1 MLKFKKIFL
10 ASLVLSFLVFG
21 NGISGEFVFDDVT
34 VIQNRPDVKDARNFF
49 NLFVSPYHQNM
60 PKTGLYRP
68 FTMTSYAINHY
79 INDSPA
85 GFHIVNIIIHALNS
99 FLVFCLVNYL
109 FKNKFLS
116 YAVFLLFLTHPIH
129 TEAVTSIVGRA
140 ELWAFFWSLIT
151 IHFYIKKKTVLS
163 LTSFLL
169 ALLSKEIAI
178 TILPVIFYID
188 WVLVKNKLFL
198 SVRRMSFFALPLG
211 VYMVLR
217 YIVLGRYF
225 VEDAVTTL
233 ITNPLKFAP
242 LGERLITAINVL
254 YLYVEKL
261 IWPVRLSADYSYNS
275 IPVISNP
282 LNPYFLFGI
291 VFLSLLLFLL
301 FYKKTNKTEL
311 GLGSVFFLF
320 PYLMISNLIK
330 PVGTIMGERL
340 MYLPSLGFILI
351 ISYFL
356 SKSVHTIG
364 KKFAYAVLIL
374 IVIFYSARTIIRN
387 KDWHNARTLFTAT
400 VNTVPD
406 SLVARAALAAVH
418 IKADEWKEAKEQLD
432 IARNIHENNSRI
444 QNLLGIV
451 ADHDGNYRLAEE
463 RYKKSLELNPDS
475 INTHIN
481 LAELYI
487 KEGRFE
493 EASRSLKKVIEFY
506 PIDEYVIRY
515 AYIQITLRDPI
526 GAIDTVIKYFSGNVD
541 NPDVGALLGTA
552 YFIRGDYAQALVH
565 LKRAQELGNKAME
578 IRQMIE
584 AINRDR

>member
-275 IPVISNP
+275 IPGISNP

>member
-85 GFHIVNIIIHALNS
+85 GFHILNIIIHALNS

-418 IKADEWKEAKEQLD
+418 IKADEWKEAREQLD

-493 EASRSLKKVIEFY
+493 EAGRSLKKVIEFY
-506 PIDEYVIRY
+506 PVDEYVIRY
-515 AYIQITLRDPI
+515 AYIQITLRDPV
-526 GAIDTVIKYFSGNVD
+526 GAIDTVSKYFSGKMNNVD
-541 NPDVGALLGTA
+541 VRALLGTA
-552 YFIRGDYAQALVH
+552 YFVKGDNVQALIH
-565 LKRAQELGNKAME
+565 LKRAQELGNKAIE
-578 IRQMIE
+578 IDQMIE
-584 AINRDR
+584 AINRNK

>member
-351 ISYFL
+351 ISCFL

-364 KKFAYAVLIL
+364 KKFAYAILIL
-374 IVIFYSARTIIRN
+374 IVTLYGARTITRN
-387 KDWHNARTLFTAT
+387 KDWHDARTLFTAT
-400 VNTVPD
+400 VDTVPD

-418 IKADEWKEAKEQLD
+418 IKADEWKEAREQLD

-463 RYKKSLELNPDS
+463 KYKKSLELNPDS

-493 EASRSLKKVIEFY
+493 EAGRSLKKVIEFY
-506 PIDEYVIRY
+506 PVDEYVIRY
-515 AYIQITLRDPI
+515 AYIQITLRDPV
-526 GAIDTVIKYFSGNVD
+526 GAIDTVSKYFSGKMNNVD
-541 NPDVGALLGTA
+541 VRALLGTA
-552 YFIRGDYAQALVH
+552 YFVKGDNVQALIH
-565 LKRAQELGNKAME
+565 LKRAQELGNKAIE
-578 IRQMIE
+578 IDQMIE
-584 AINRDR
+584 AINRNK

>member
-1 MLKFKKIFL
+1 MLKFKKVFL

-34 VIQNRPDVKDARNFF
+34 VIQNRPDVKDAGNFF

-68 FTMTSYAINHY
+68 FTMASYAINHY
-79 INDSPA
+79 ISDSPI

-99 FLVFCLVNYL
+99 FLVFWLVNSL

-116 YAVFLLFLTHPIH
+116 YAFFLLFLTHPIH

-163 LTSFLL
+163 LVSFLL

-188 WVLVKNKLFL
+188 WALVKNKLFL
-198 SVRRMSFFALPLG
+198 SAKRISFFVLPLG
-211 VYMVLR
+211 IYAILR
-217 YIVLGRYF
+217 YVVLGKYF
-225 VEDAVTTL
+225 AEDAVTTL
-233 ITNPLKFAP
+233 ATNPLKFVAVR
-242 LGERLITAINVL
+242 ERLITAFKVL

-261 IWPVRLSADYSYNS
+261 VWPVRLSADYSYNS
-275 IPVISNP
+275 LPVISNP
-282 LNPYFLFGI
+282 LDPYFLLGI
-291 VFLSLLLFLL
+291 GFLGLLLFLL

-330 PVGTIMGERL
+330 PVVTIMGERL

>member
-400 VNTVPD
+400 VDTVPD

-418 IKADEWKEAKEQLD
+418 IKADEWKEAREQLD

-493 EASRSLKKVIEFY
+493 EAGRSLKKVIEFY
-506 PIDEYVIRY
+506 PVDEYVIRY
-515 AYIQITLRDPI
+515 AYIQITLRDPV
-526 GAIDTVIKYFSGNVD
+526 GAIDTVSKYFSGKMNNVD
-541 NPDVGALLGTA
+541 VRALLGTA
-552 YFIRGDYAQALVH
+552 YFVKGDNVQALIH
-565 LKRAQELGNKAME
+565 LKRAQELGNKAIE
-578 IRQMIE
+578 IDQMIE
-584 AINRDR
+584 AINRNK

>member
-34 VIQNRPDVKDARNFF
+34 VIQNRPDVKDAGNFF

-68 FTMTSYAINHY
+68 FTMASYAINHY
-79 INDSPA
+79 ISDSPI

-99 FLVFCLVNYL
+99 FLVFWLVNSL

-163 LTSFLL
+163 LVSFLL

-188 WVLVKNKLFL
+188 WALVKNKLFL
-198 SVRRMSFFALPLG
+198 SAKRISFFVLPLG
-211 VYMVLR
+211 IYAILR
-217 YIVLGRYF
+217 YVVLGKYF
-225 VEDAVTTL
+225 AEDAVTTL
-233 ITNPLKFAP
+233 ATNPLKFAS
-242 LGERLITAINVL
+242 LSERLITAFKVL

-261 IWPVRLSADYSYNS
+261 VWPVRLSADYSYNS
-275 IPVISNP
+275 LPVISNP
-282 LNPYFLFGI
+282 LDPYFLLGI
-291 VFLSLLLFLL
+291 GFLGLLLFLL

>member
-1 MLKFKKIFL
+1 MLKFKKVFL

-34 VIQNRPDVKDARNFF
+34 VIQNRPDVKDAGNFF

-68 FTMTSYAINHY
+68 FTMASYAINHY
-79 INDSPA
+79 ISDSPI

-99 FLVFCLVNYL
+99 FLVFWLVNSL

-351 ISYFL
+351 ISCFL
-356 SKSVHTIG
+356 SKSVHAIG
-364 KKFAYAVLIL
+364 KKFAYAILIL
-374 IVIFYSARTIIRN
+374 IVTLYGARTITRN
-387 KDWHNARTLFTAT
+387 KDWHDARTLFTAT
-400 VNTVPD
+400 VDTVPD

-418 IKADEWKEAKEQLD
+418 IKADEWKEAREQLD

-493 EASRSLKKVIEFY
+493 EAGRSLKKVIEFY
-506 PIDEYVIRY
+506 PVDEYVIRY
-515 AYIQITLRDPI
+515 AYIQITLRDPV
-526 GAIDTVIKYFSGNVD
+526 GAIDTVSKYFSGKMNNVD
-541 NPDVGALLGTA
+541 VRALLGTA
-552 YFIRGDYAQALVH
+552 YFVKGDNVQALIH
-565 LKRAQELGNKAME
+565 LKRAQELGNKAIE
-578 IRQMIE
+578 IDQMIE
-584 AINRDR
+584 AINRNK

>member
-1 MLKFKKIFL
+1 
-10 ASLVLSFLVFG
+10 
-21 NGISGEFVFDDVT
+21 
-34 VIQNRPDVKDARNFF
+34 
-49 NLFVSPYHQNM
+49 
-60 PKTGLYRP
+60 
-68 FTMTSYAINHY
+68 
-79 INDSPA
+79 
-85 GFHIVNIIIHALNS
+85 
-99 FLVFCLVNYL
+99 
-109 FKNKFLS
+109 
-116 YAVFLLFLTHPIH
+116 
-129 TEAVTSIVGRA
+129 
-140 ELWAFFWSLIT
+140 
-151 IHFYIKKKTVLS
+151 
-163 LTSFLL
+163 
-169 ALLSKEIAI
+169 
-178 TILPVIFYID
+178 
-188 WVLVKNKLFL
+188 
-198 SVRRMSFFALPLG
+198 
-211 VYMVLR
+211 
-217 YIVLGRYF
+217 
-225 VEDAVTTL
+225 
-233 ITNPLKFAP
+233 
-242 LGERLITAINVL
+242 
-254 YLYVEKL
+254 
-261 IWPVRLSADYSYNS
+261 
-275 IPVISNP
+275 
-282 LNPYFLFGI
+282 
-291 VFLSLLLFLL
+291 
-301 FYKKTNKTEL
+301 
-311 GLGSVFFLF
+311 
-320 PYLMISNLIK
+320 
-330 PVGTIMGERL
+330 

>member
-351 ISYFL
+351 ISCFL

-364 KKFAYAVLIL
+364 KKFAYAILIL
-374 IVIFYSARTIIRN
+374 IVTLYGARTITRN
-387 KDWHNARTLFTAT
+387 KDWHDARTLFTAT
-400 VNTVPD
+400 VDTVPD

-418 IKADEWKEAKEQLD
+418 IKADEWKEAREQLD

-493 EASRSLKKVIEFY
+493 EAGRSLKKIIEFY
-506 PIDEYVIRY
+506 PVDEYVIRY
-515 AYIQITLRDPI
+515 AYIQITLRDPV
-526 GAIDTVIKYFSGNVD
+526 GAIDTVSKYFSGKMNNVD
-541 NPDVGALLGTA
+541 VRALLGTA
-552 YFIRGDYAQALVH
+552 YFVKGDNVQALIH
-565 LKRAQELGNKAME
+565 LKRAQELGNKAIE
-578 IRQMIE
+578 IDQMIE
-584 AINRDR
+584 AINRNK

>member
-351 ISYFL
+351 ISCFL

-364 KKFAYAVLIL
+364 KKFAYAILIL
-374 IVIFYSARTIIRN
+374 IVTLYGARTITRN
-387 KDWHNARTLFTAT
+387 KDWHDARTLFTAT
-400 VNTVPD
+400 VDTVPD

-418 IKADEWKEAKEQLD
+418 IKADEWKEAREQLD

-493 EASRSLKKVIEFY
+493 EAGRSLKKVIEFY
-506 PIDEYVIRY
+506 PVDEYVIRY
-515 AYIQITLRDPI
+515 AYIQITLRDPV
-526 GAIDTVIKYFSGNVD
+526 GAIDTVSKYFSGKMNNVD
-541 NPDVGALLGTA
+541 VRALLGTA
-552 YFIRGDYAQALVH
+552 YFVKGDNVQALIH
-565 LKRAQELGNKAME
+565 LKRAQELGNKAIE
-578 IRQMIE
+578 IDQMIE
-584 AINRDR
+584 AINRNK

>member
-291 VFLSLLLFLL
+291 GFLSLLLFLL

-351 ISYFL
+351 ISCFL

-364 KKFAYAVLIL
+364 KKFAYAILIL
-374 IVIFYSARTIIRN
+374 IVTLYGARTITRN
-387 KDWHNARTLFTAT
+387 KDWHDARTLFTAT
-400 VNTVPD
+400 VDTVPD

-418 IKADEWKEAKEQLD
+418 IKADEWKEAREQLD

-493 EASRSLKKVIEFY
+493 EAGRSLKKVIEFY
-506 PIDEYVIRY
+506 PVDEYVIRY
-515 AYIQITLRDPI
+515 AYIQITLRDPV
-526 GAIDTVIKYFSGNVD
+526 GAIDTVSKYFSGKMNNVD
-541 NPDVGALLGTA
+541 VRALLGTA
-552 YFIRGDYAQALVH
+552 YFVKGDNVQALIH
-565 LKRAQELGNKAME
+565 LKRAQELGNKAIE
-578 IRQMIE
+578 IDQMIE
-584 AINRDR
+584 AINRNK

>member
-351 ISYFL
+351 ISCFL

-364 KKFAYAVLIL
+364 KKFAYAILIL
-374 IVIFYSARTIIRN
+374 IVTLYGARTITRN
-387 KDWHNARTLFTAT
+387 KDWHDARTLFTAT
-400 VNTVPD
+400 VDTVPD

-418 IKADEWKEAKEQLD
+418 IKADEWKEAREQLD

-463 RYKKSLELNPDS
+463 RYKKSLELNP
-475 INTHIN
+475 
-481 LAELYI
+481 
-487 KEGRFE
+487 
-493 EASRSLKKVIEFY
+493 
-506 PIDEYVIRY
+506 
-515 AYIQITLRDPI
+515 
-526 GAIDTVIKYFSGNVD
+526 
-541 NPDVGALLGTA
+541 
-552 YFIRGDYAQALVH
+552 
-565 LKRAQELGNKAME
+565 
-578 IRQMIE
+578 
-584 AINRDR
+584 

>member
-1 MLKFKKIFL
+1 
-10 ASLVLSFLVFG
+10 V
-21 NGISGEFVFDDVT
+21 
-34 VIQNRPDVKDARNFF
+34 
-49 NLFVSPYHQNM
+49 
-60 PKTGLYRP
+60 
-68 FTMTSYAINHY
+68 
-79 INDSPA
+79 
-85 GFHIVNIIIHALNS
+85 VNILIHALNS
-99 FLVFCLVNYL
+99 FLVFWLVIWLLKSRPVAYISS
-109 FKNKFLS
+109 FL
-116 YAVFLLFLTHPIH
+116 FLLHPIH

-351 ISYFL
+351 ISCFL

-364 KKFAYAVLIL
+364 KKFAYAILIL
-374 IVIFYSARTIIRN
+374 IVTLYGARTITRN
-387 KDWHNARTLFTAT
+387 KDWHDARTLFTAT
-400 VNTVPD
+400 VDTVPD

-418 IKADEWKEAKEQLD
+418 IKADEWKEAREQLD

-493 EASRSLKKVIEFY
+493 EAGRSLKKVIEFY
-506 PIDEYVIRY
+506 PVDEYVIRY
-515 AYIQITLRDPI
+515 AYIQITLRDPV
-526 GAIDTVIKYFSGNVD
+526 GAIDTVSKYFSGKMNNVD
-541 NPDVGALLGTA
+541 VRALLGTA
-552 YFIRGDYAQALVH
+552 YFVKGDNVQALIH
-565 LKRAQELGNKAME
+565 LKRAQELGNKAIE
-578 IRQMIE
+578 IGQMIE
-584 AINRDR
+584 AINRNK